1 MYILDNK
8 NNLESSVIPVGTTNN
23 VTVYSEFNVIP
34 NNYTIPR
41 LNILNDGTAFIA
53 GATSGSGGGE
63 TGGIDYNFRQIHDV
77 ITNYDLT
84 LDDYAIE
91 IMSNTINSVT
101 LPLAANKGGRYYV
114 ISRGPTT
121 NNNLILKPQVGDN
134 IDMNQFIQLRRVG
147 DHINVMSNDVN
158 SWYIF

>member
-8 NNLESSVIPVGTTNN
+8 NNLESFVIPVGSSNN

-34 NNYTIPR
+34 SSYTTPR

-53 GATSGSGGGE
+53 NGSSGTGTSTGVNYNFKQI
-63 TGGIDYNFRQIHDV
+63 GGII
-77 ITNYDLT
+77 INYDLK

-91 IMSNTINSVT
+91 IISNTINSVT
-101 LPLAANKGGRYYV
+101 LPSALNNGGRHYIV
-114 ISRGPTT
+114 SRGNTT
-121 NNNLILKPQVGDN
+121 NDNLILQAQVGDN
-134 IDMNQFIQLRRVG
+134 IDMNSFIQLSRVG
-147 DHINVMSNDVN
+147 NHINVMSNDVN